1 MAGYGVTFGDGG
13 PVSGRKIIGLP
24 ASLMPG
30 DRMKTCLPLPPREPV
45 PANVRRAVASA

>member
-24 ASLMPG
+24 ASLESG
-30 DRMKTCLPLPPREPV
+30 DRMKTCLPV
-45 PANVRRAVASA
+45 PAMLRRVAAGA